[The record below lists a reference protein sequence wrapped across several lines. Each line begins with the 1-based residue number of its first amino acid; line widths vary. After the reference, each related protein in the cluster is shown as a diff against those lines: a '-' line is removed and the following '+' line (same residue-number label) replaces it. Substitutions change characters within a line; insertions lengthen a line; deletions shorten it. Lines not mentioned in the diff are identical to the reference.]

1 MEICA
6 QRELPLM
13 KNRKKAFTLV
23 EIIVCVVLFSGLVI
37 VVSSMYS
44 FIRRTFMRS
53 DGKAAAAA
61 EIERLLLHLDS
72 ELRSAREVVV
82 PSSDARS
89 ESLIFIDKDGD
100 QIGYEFA
107 DDKVVRTR
115 FADHSKKVVLDQAEM
130 MAFSRFSPG
139 LVEIVVSSRKV
150 SVLSAV
156 HVWNLP

>member
-1 MEICA
+1 MMSC
-6 QRELPLM
+6 
-13 KNRKKAFTLV
+13 KNRKKAFTLA
-23 EIIVCVVLFSGLVI
+23 EIMVCVVLFSGLII

-61 EIERLLLHLDS
+61 EIERLLLHIDA
-72 ELRSAREVVV
+72 ELRSARDVVV

-89 ESLIFIDKDGD
+89 ESLVFYDKEGN
-100 QIGYEFA
+100 QIGYDFA
-107 DDKVVRTR
+107 KGQVVRTR
-115 FADHSKKVVLDQAEM
+115 FADQSKKVVLDQAEM

>member
-1 MEICA
+1 MNPEKIPS
-6 QRELPLM
+6 R
-13 KNRKKAFTLV
+13 RRSGFTLV

-44 FIRRTFMRS
+44 FVRRTFMRV
-53 DGKAAAAA
+53 DGAAGASA
-61 EIERLLLHLDS
+61 EIERLLLRLDG

-89 ESLIFIDKDGD
+89 ESLVFYNKEGM

-107 DDKVVRTR
+107 AGKITRTDFHSRNSRVVMEE
-115 FADHSKKVVLDQAEM
+115 VDQF
-130 MAFSRFSPG
+130 AFSRFSPG
-139 LVEIVVSSRKV
+139 LIEILVSSRKV

>member
-1 MEICA
+1 
-6 QRELPLM
+6 M
-13 KNRKKAFTLV
+13 KKGKKAFTLA
-23 EIIVCVVLFSGLVI
+23 EIMVCVVLFSGLII

-44 FIRRTFMRS
+44 FVRRTFMRS

-89 ESLIFIDKDGD
+89 ESLVFYDKEGN
-100 QIGYEFA
+100 QIGYEFS
-107 DDKVVRTR
+107 KGQVVRTR
-115 FADHSKKVVLDQAEM
+115 FADRSKKIVLEQAEM